1 MPGTTNTQILFAA
14 RPHGA
19 PKDSDFA
26 IVETPIPEPGP
37 GEMLLRT
44 VYLGLDPVIRLRM
57 NEGSY
62 WPAFEIGKP
71 LGARTVCAVVK
82 SNNTAFAPGDLLVMQ
97 GIWADYMISDG
108 KAPVSAANTQPANL
122 PKLDPARGSITA
134 PLHVMGI
141 TGFTAYVGLSEI
153 GQPKHGETVVVSGAS
168 GAVGSVAGQI
178 AKLKGCR
185 VIGIAGGARK
195 CAFLTSELGFD
206 AAIDYKQ
213 PDFAAALKAAC
224 PSGVDIYFE
233 NVGGAVFDAVFPLLN
248 RYARVP
254 VCGTVSE
261 YNVTTREKVDDKLP
275 ALLLA
280 TLGKRLTIKGFVIGD
295 HFARMP
301 EFQREAGQWLREGKL
316 KYREEFVDGLAN
328 APAAFM
334 AMLKAESFGKV
345 IVRVSADPTQRR

>member
-1 MPGTTNTQILFAA
+1 MARNTNTQVLFAS
-14 RPHGA
+14 RPKGA
-19 PKDSDFA
+19 PQASDFRV
-26 IVETPIPEPGP
+26 VETPIPEPGP

-71 LGARTVCAVVK
+71 FGARTICAVVQ

-108 KAPVSAANTQPANL
+108 KAPVSAANVQAANL

-134 PLHVMGI
+134 PLHVLGI
-141 TGFTAYVGLSEI
+141 TGFTAYIGVTEI
-153 GQPKHGETVVVSGAS
+153 GQPKHGETIVVSGAS

-185 VIGIAGGARK
+185 TVGIAGGAKK
-195 CAFLTSELGFD
+195 CAFVRDEFGFD
-206 AAIDYKQ
+206 VAVDYKR
-213 PDFAAALKAAC
+213 PDFAAALRAAC
-224 PSGVDIYFE
+224 PNGVDIYFE

-248 RYARVP
+248 RFARVP

-261 YNVTTREKVDDKLP
+261 YNATERAVVADKMP

-280 TLGKRLTIKGFVIGD
+280 TLGKRLHLQGFVIGD
-295 HFARMP
+295 HFAKMP
-301 EFQREAGQWLREGKL
+301 EFQREAGAWLRAGKL
-316 KYREEFVDGLAN
+316 KYREEFVDGLCN
-328 APAAFM
+328 APAAFI

-345 IVRVSADPTQRR
+345 IVRVSDDPTKR

>member
-1 MPGTTNTQILFAA
+1 MPGNTNTQILFAA
-14 RPHGA
+14 RPRGA
-19 PKDSDFA
+19 PTEANFR
-26 IVETPIPEPGP
+26 IVETPIPQPGP

-44 VYLGLDPVIRLRM
+44 IYLGLDPVIRLRM

-71 LGARTVCAVVK
+71 LGARTICAVVT
-82 SNNTAFAPGDLLVMQ
+82 SNNTAYAPGDLLVMQ

-108 KAPVSAANTQPANL
+108 KAAVSAANTQAANL

-134 PLHVMGI
+134 PLHVLGI
-141 TGFTAYVGLSEI
+141 TGFTAYIGVTEI
-153 GQPKHGETVVVSGAS
+153 GQPKHGETMVVSGAS
-168 GAVGSVAGQI
+168 GAVGSIAGQI

-185 VIGIAGGARK
+185 VVGIAGGARK
-195 CAFLTSELGFD
+195 CDFITNALGFD
-206 AAIDYKQ
+206 HAVDYKR
-213 PDFAAALKAAC
+213 PDFAAALAVAC
-224 PSGVDIYFE
+224 PDGVDIYFE

-248 RYARVP
+248 RHARVP

-261 YNVTTREKVDDKLP
+261 YNATERAIGPDKMP

-280 TLGKRLTIKGFVIGD
+280 TLGKRLRLQGFVIGD
-295 HFARMP
+295 WFHKMP
-301 EFQREAGQWLREGKL
+301 EFQREAGLWLREGKL

-334 AMLKAESFGKV
+334 AMLKADTFGKV
-345 IVRVSADPTQRR
+345 IVRVSEEPTHK

>member
-1 MPGTTNTQILFAA
+1 MPGSTNTQILFAA
-14 RPHGA
+14 RPQGA
-19 PKDSDFA
+19 PKASDFA
-26 IVETPIPEPGP
+26 IVETPIPEPGA

-71 LGARTVCAVVK
+71 LGARAICTVVT
-82 SNNTAFAPGDLLVMQ
+82 SNNTAFAPGDLMVMQ

-153 GQPKHGETVVVSGAS
+153 GQPKPGETIVVSGAS

-195 CAFLTSELGFD
+195 CDFLAGELGFD
-206 AAIDYKQ
+206 AAVDYQ
-213 PDFAAALKAAC
+213 RPDFAAALKAAC

-261 YNVTTREKVDDKLP
+261 YNITAREKVDDKLP

-316 KYREEFVDGLAN
+316 KYREEFVDGLRN

-345 IVRVSADPTQRR
+345 IVRVSDDPTRR

>member
-1 MPGTTNTQILFAA
+1 MPGNTNTQILFVS
-14 RPHGA
+14 RPNGE
-19 PKDSDFA
+19 PKDRDFKL
-26 IVETPIPEPGP
+26 VTTPIPEPGP

-62 WPAFEIGKP
+62 WPAFELGKP
-71 LGARTVCAVVK
+71 LGARTVCAVVT

-134 PLHVMGI
+134 PLHVLGI
-141 TGFTAYVGLSEI
+141 TGFTAYIGLTEI
-153 GQPKHGETVVVSGAS
+153 GQPKPGETVVVSGAS
-168 GAVGSVAGQI
+168 GAVGSVAGQM

-185 VIGIAGGARK
+185 VIGIAGGAKK
-195 CAFLTSELGFD
+195 CAFVTDELGFD
-206 AAIDYKQ
+206 AAVDYKR

-224 PSGVDIYFE
+224 PNGVDIYFE

-248 RYARVP
+248 RHARVP

-261 YNVTTREKVDDKLP
+261 YNITERQVVADKMP

-295 HFARMP
+295 WFAKMP
-301 EFQREAGQWLREGKL
+301 DFQREAGAWLREGKL
-316 KYREEFVDGLAN
+316 KYREEFVDGLEN
-328 APAAFM
+328 APRAFT

-345 IVRVSADPTQRR
+345 IVRVSDDPTKR

>member
-1 MPGTTNTQILFAA
+1 MAGNTNTQILFVS
-14 RPHGA
+14 RPKGE
-19 PKDSDFA
+19 PKDSDFQL
-26 IVETPIPEPGP
+26 VETPIPEPGP

-71 LGARTVCAVVK
+71 LGARTICLVVK
-82 SNNTAFAPGDLLVMQ
+82 SNNTGFAPGDVLAMQ

-134 PLHVMGI
+134 PLHVLGI
-141 TGFTAYVGLSEI
+141 TGFTAWIGVTEI
-153 GQPKHGETVVVSGAS
+153 GQPKPGETVVVSGAS
-168 GAVGSVAGQI
+168 GAVGSIAGQI
-178 AKLKGCR
+178 AKLKGAR

-195 CAFLTSELGFD
+195 CAFVKDELGFD
-206 AAIDYKQ
+206 DAVDYKRA
-213 PDFAAALKAAC
+213 DFAAVLKAAC
-224 PSGVDIYFE
+224 PNGADVYFE

-261 YNVTTREKVDDKLP
+261 YNITEREMVADKMP

-280 TLGKRLTIKGFVIGD
+280 TLGKRLKLQGFVIGD
-295 HFARMP
+295 HFAKMS
-301 EFQREAGQWLREGKL
+301 EFQREAGGWLREGKL
-316 KYREEFVDGLAN
+316 NYREEFVDGLEN
-328 APAAFM
+328 APRAFM

-345 IVRVSADPTQRR
+345 IVRVSGDPTRSP

>member
-1 MPGTTNTQILFAA
+1 MPDHTNTQILFAT
-14 RPHGA
+14 RPQGA
-19 PKDSDFA
+19 PKASDFA
-26 IVETPIPEPGP
+26 IVEAPIPEPGP

-62 WPAFEIGKP
+62 WPAFELGKP
-71 LGARTVCAVVK
+71 LGARTVCAVVT

-97 GIWADYMISDG
+97 GVWADYMISDG

-134 PLHVMGI
+134 PLHVLGI

-153 GQPKHGETVVVSGAS
+153 GQPKPGETVVVSGAS

-195 CAFLTSELGFD
+195 CDFVTHELGFD
-206 AAIDYKQ
+206 AAVDYQ
-213 PDFAAALKAAC
+213 RADFAAALKAAC
-224 PSGVDIYFE
+224 PNGVDIYFE

-261 YNVTTREKVDDKLP
+261 YNITAREKVDDKLP

-345 IVRVSADPTQRR
+345 IVRVSDDPTKR

>member
-1 MPGTTNTQILFAA
+1 MPGNSNTQILFAA
-14 RPHGA
+14 RPQGE

-26 IVETPIPEPGP
+26 LVEIPIPEPGP

-62 WPAFEIGKP
+62 WPAFELGKP
-71 LGARTVCAVVK
+71 LGARTIGAVVQ
-82 SNNTAFAPGDLLVMQ
+82 SNNPEFAPGDLLAMQ
-97 GIWADYMISDG
+97 GLWAEYMISDG
-108 KAPVSAANTQPANL
+108 KAAVSAANTRAASL
-122 PKLDPARGSITA
+122 PKLDPARGPITA
-134 PLHVMGI
+134 PLHVLGI
-141 TGFTAYVGLSEI
+141 TGFTAYVGLAEI
-153 GQPKHGETVVVSGAS
+153 GQPKPGETVVVSGAS
-168 GAVGSVAGQI
+168 GAVGSIAGQI

-185 VIGIAGGARK
+185 VVGIAGGARK
-195 CAFLTSELGFD
+195 CAFVEQELGFD
-206 AAIDYKQ
+206 AAVDYKH

-224 PSGVDIYFE
+224 PQGVDVYFE
-233 NVGGAVFDAVFPLLN
+233 NVGGAMFDAVFPLLN
-248 RYARVP
+248 RHARVP

-261 YNVTTREKVDDKLP
+261 YNATERAVVADKMP

-295 HFARMP
+295 HFAKMP
-301 EFQREAGQWLREGKL
+301 AFQREAGQWLREGKL

-328 APAAFM
+328 APRAFM

-345 IVRVSADPTQRR
+345 IVRVSDDPTRR

>member
-1 MPGTTNTQILFAA
+1 MAGNLNTQVLFAS
-14 RPHGA
+14 RPQGA
-19 PKDSDFA
+19 PTQANFRV
-26 IVETPIPEPGP
+26 VETPIPEPGP

-71 LGARTVCAVVK
+71 LGARTICVVVQ
-82 SNNTAFAPGDLLVMQ
+82 SNNTGFAPGDLLVMQ

-108 KAPVSAANTQPANL
+108 KAAVSAANTQAANL

-134 PLHVMGI
+134 PLHILGI
-141 TGFTAYVGLSEI
+141 TGFTAYVGLIDI

-178 AKLKGCR
+178 AKLKSCR
-185 VIGIAGGARK
+185 VVGIAGGARK
-195 CAFLTSELGFD
+195 CDFVANELGFD
-206 AAIDYKQ
+206 HAVDYKRV
-213 PDFAAALKAAC
+213 DFADALKAAC
-224 PSGVDIYFE
+224 PNGVDIYFE

-248 RYARVP
+248 RFARVP

-261 YNVTTREKVDDKLP
+261 YNISERPVVADKMP

-280 TLGKRLTIKGFVIGD
+280 TLGKRLRIQGFVIGD
-295 HFARMP
+295 HFAKMS
-301 EFQREAGQWLREGKL
+301 EFQREAGQWLRAGKL
-316 KYREEFVDGLAN
+316 RYREEFVDGLAS

-334 AMLKAESFGKV
+334 AMLKADTFGKV
-345 IVRVSADPTQRR
+345 IVRVSDDPTKK

>member
-1 MPGTTNTQILFAA
+1 MPNDKNTQILFAS
-14 RPHGA
+14 RPQGA
-19 PKDSDFA
+19 PSAANFQLA
-26 IVETPIPEPGP
+26 ETPIPEPGP

-71 LGARTVCAVVK
+71 LGARTVCVVVK
-82 SNNTAFAPGDLLVMQ
+82 TNNTGFVPGDLLVMQ

-108 KAPVSAANTQPANL
+108 KAAISAANTQAANL
-122 PKLDPARGSITA
+122 PKLDPSRGSITA
-134 PLHVMGI
+134 PLHILGI
-141 TGFTAYVGLSEI
+141 TGFTAYVGLTDI

-178 AKLKGCR
+178 AKLKGCHT
-185 VIGIAGGARK
+185 VGIAGGERK
-195 CAFLTSELGFD
+195 CAFVKDELGFD
-206 AAIDYKQ
+206 HAVDYKR

-224 PSGVDIYFE
+224 PNGVDIYFE

-248 RYARVP
+248 RFARVP

-261 YNVTTREKVDDKLP
+261 YNVTERQTVEDKMP

-280 TLGKRLTIKGFVIGD
+280 TLGKRLHIEGFVIGD
-295 HFARMP
+295 HFSKMGA
-301 EFQREAGQWLREGKL
+301 FQREAGQWLREGKL
-316 KYREEFVDGLAN
+316 RYREEFVDGLAN

-334 AMLKAESFGKV
+334 AMLKADTFGKV
-345 IVRVSADPTQRR
+345 IVRVSNDPTKK